1 VYLASFSYG
10 YCSLAE
16 KVASVL
22 GCVVISMEN
31 YRSSGT
37 DDGNDLDSIDFN
49 ALVRNLQVLFHFRS
63 FGLISLITSV
73 IPIFESGL
81 CVALD

>member
-1 VYLASFSYG
+1 MISPLLLLVWGVIFIFYFFFGG

-22 GCVVISMEN
+22 GCVVIPMEN

-37 DDGNDLDSIDFN
+37 DDGNDLDSIDFD
-49 ALVRNLQVLFHFRS
+49 ALVRNLQVLIHLRR
-63 FGLISLITSV
+63 SLIN
-73 IPIFESGL
+73 
-81 CVALD
+81 